1 MSDQAN
7 LPGQSPE
14 QLRVLEVKAKLVAF
28 AREISALDVH
38 AFANA
43 AARDTWEEE
52 LAVAAL
58 DFKRRL
64 RQTGVFAQLAI
75 EKHQEREAKARA

>member
-14 QLRVLEVKAKLVAF
+14 QLRVLEVKGKLVAM
-28 AREISALDVH
+28 ARELSSLDV
-38 AFANA
+38 AALANA
-43 AARDTWEEE
+43 AESGTWEEE
-52 LAVAAL
+52 LAVAAG

-64 RQTGVFAQLAI
+64 RQTGVMAQLAQAAFL
-75 EKHQEREAKARA
+75 EGQRDA